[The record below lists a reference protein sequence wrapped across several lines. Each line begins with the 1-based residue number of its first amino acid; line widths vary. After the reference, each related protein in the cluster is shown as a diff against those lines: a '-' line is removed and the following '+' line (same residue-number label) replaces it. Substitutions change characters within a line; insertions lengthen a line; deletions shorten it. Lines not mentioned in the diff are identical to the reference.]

1 MSDLPVAQH
10 WLVSPSFEVEKKWLQ
25 VQINERVSRVNKI
38 KQDIQDLKDVQL
50 IKLEAQVILLEQEIN
65 KLKAELNKKEPL
77 EVQGDS
83 NG

>member
-1 MSDLPVAQH
+1 MSDLPVHQN
-10 WLVSPSFEVEKKWLQ
+10 WLVSPSYEVEKRWLQ

-38 KQDIQDLKDVQL
+38 RQDIQDLRDIQL

-65 KLKAELNKKEPL
+65 KLRSELNKKEPIT
-77 EVQGDS
+77 VQGDS